1 MRTLVVLVFWLFVAS
16 VAAKAQRVEKRRGR
30 RPSQR
35 IADGI
40 QMIQDAMESS
50 FSSLNHHGGADH
62 KE

>member
-1 MRTLVVLVFWLFVAS
+1 MRILAVLVFWLFVAS

-40 QMIQDAMESS
+40 QMIQDAMENS
-50 FSSLNHHGGADH
+50 FLSLHHEADH
-62 KE
+62 TD